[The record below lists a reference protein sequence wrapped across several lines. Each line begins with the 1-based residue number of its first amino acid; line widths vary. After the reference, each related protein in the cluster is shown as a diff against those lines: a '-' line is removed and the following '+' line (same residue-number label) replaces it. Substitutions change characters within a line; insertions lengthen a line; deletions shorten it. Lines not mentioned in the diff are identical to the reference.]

1 MNQKQIHRL
10 MKIVWF
16 DKKVYAKFFFLSF
29 RHEYKLGPCEYI
41 FSSVYDINIDVEVYL
56 TTNRQKQ
63 SRVNFYF
70 ATPFIHYF

>member
-16 DKKVYAKFFFLSF
+16 DKKFTPNSFFFHF

-56 TTNRQKQ
+56 TTNRQKTVA
-63 SRVNFYF
+63 S
-70 ATPFIHYF
+70 